1 MKKRIIAISLILLL
15 FLSLTSCSSEKDMD
29 ELKRR
34 FEDHTPDNNVVVIW
48 DDSILHFADHTIRLD
63 DLAGGEKAY
72 DGCLLAD
79 GQLYFS
85 SSTKN
90 TASNFSLYV
99 YTCDTNG
106 NNQQLVFEKHGYKT
120 NPWATGNGEVL
131 YIEHF
136 TTNSFDASSRV
147 IDSYN
152 VVTGAY
158 QTVAT
163 GKDAKLSNY
172 RRRQC
177 GRYSCTYEGDVCTV
191 TDPQNN
197 TTYTIDSIALV
208 RSTFSTELD
217 GHDHLRFEGFF
228 AADNGK
234 MFLLY
239 NLGSSLPY
247 PFLVCEYLP
256 DRGEIVYKSLISVPD
271 YLSFQVLY
279 V

>member
-15 FLSLTSCSSEKDMD
+15 VLSLTSCSSEKDMD
-29 ELKRR
+29 ELKSR
-34 FEDHTPDNNVVVIW
+34 FEDHAPDNNVVVIW
-48 DDSILHFADHTIRLD
+48 DDSILHFADHTIELRGINNEEDPNNGYLFV
-63 DLAGGEKAY
+63 
-72 DGCLLAD
+72 DGK
-79 GQLYFS
+79 LYFAT
-85 SSTKN
+85 TKEN
-90 TASNFSLYV
+90 GFFDYSLFV
-99 YTCDTNG
+99 YACDTYG

-120 NPWATGNGEVL
+120 HPWATGNGEVL
-131 YIEHF
+131 YIGHY

-172 RRRQC
+172 QRRQC

-191 TDPQNN
+191 TDSQNN

-217 GHDHLRFEGFF
+217 GHDHLRLEGFF